1 MKEPLLVLGSSSW
14 VSWHGGDEERG
25 NENRQR
31 LVDQRFS
38 DPAPFAVRG
47 TLTGADGVGAGTA
60 TGRVAHGAA
69 TSGTT
74 GFIALVI
81 DSCRQTARWGVEAS
95 SRAHL
100 EETSKSRPRT
110 LSLDMEGYDD
120 VQSESVYSHVEST
133 C

>member
-1 MKEPLLVLGSSSW
+1 MNEPRLDLGSSSW
-14 VSWHGGDEERG
+14 VSFRGGDEERG

-31 LVDQRFS
+31 LVDQRLS

-47 TLTGADGVGAGTA
+47 TLTGAGAGTA
-60 TGRVAHGAA
+60 SGRVA

-74 GFIALVI
+74 GLIALVI

-100 EETSKSRPRT
+100 EEMSKSRPGT

-133 C
+133 W